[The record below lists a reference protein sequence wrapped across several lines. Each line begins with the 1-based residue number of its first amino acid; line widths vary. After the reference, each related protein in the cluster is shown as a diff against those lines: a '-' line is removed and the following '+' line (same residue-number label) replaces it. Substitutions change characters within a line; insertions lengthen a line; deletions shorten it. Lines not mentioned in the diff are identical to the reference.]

1 MPTTLIGQELQAP
14 TSEVEAKRC
23 PWYPRLM
30 PMPTSTLVFALRAG
44 QVLLGYKKRGL
55 GAGKITGIGGK
66 IEPGES
72 VRAAA
77 VRELREEAGLI
88 AGPEALLPV
97 AELDFRFPNKASWEM
112 RVRAFVVTEWAGEP
126 TECEEIAPL
135 WAPLDGLPF
144 SKMWDDGQ
152 YWLPG
157 AFGGAPTRWL
167 FVYGRDNTRV
177 RIARRTFL
185 WDR

>member
-1 MPTTLIGQELQAP
+1 MLA
-14 TSEVEAKRC
+14 
-23 PWYPRLM
+23 
-30 PMPTSTLVFALRAG
+30 PTSTLVFALRAG

-72 VRAAA
+72 IRNAA
-77 VRELREEAGLI
+77 VRELHEEAGL
-88 AGPEALLPV
+88 AAEPEALRPV

-112 RVRAFVVTEWAGEP
+112 VVRAYVVTAWTGEP
-126 TECEEIAPL
+126 TECDEIAPV
-135 WAPLDGLPF
+135 WTPLDALPYER
-144 SKMWDDGQ
+144 MWDDGQ

-157 AFGGAPTRWL
+157 ALRGAQARWL
-167 FVYGRDNTRV
+167 FVYGPDNARV
-177 RIARRTFL
+177 RIARRVVV

>member
-1 MPTTLIGQELQAP
+1 MLTPI
-14 TSEVEAKRC
+14 
-23 PWYPRLM
+23 
-30 PMPTSTLVFALRAG
+30 STLVFALRAG

-72 VRAAA
+72 IRTAAA
-77 VRELREEAGLI
+77 RELREETGLV
-88 AGPEALLPV
+88 ARPESLRPV
-97 AELDFRFPNKASWEM
+97 ADLDFRFPNKAGWEM
-112 RVRAFVVTEWAGEP
+112 VVRAYVISEWAGEP
-126 TECEEIAPL
+126 AECDEIAPV
-135 WAPLDGLPF
+135 WTPLDALPF
-144 SKMWDDGQ
+144 ARMWDDGQ

-157 AFGGAPTRWL
+157 ALRGASARWL

-177 RIARRTFL
+177 RIARRVVV

>member
-1 MPTTLIGQELQAP
+1 MAP
-14 TSEVEAKRC
+14 TREVFRRT
-23 PWYPRLM
+23 PWYPRPM
-30 PMPTSTLVFALRAG
+30 PTPTSTLVFALRAG

-88 AGPEALLPV
+88 AKPEALLHV

-112 RVRAFVVTEWAGEP
+112 RVRAFVVTEWEGEP
-126 TECEEIAPL
+126 TECEEIAPV
-135 WAPLDGLPF
+135 WTPLEALPF
-144 SKMWDDGQ
+144 SRMWDDGQ
-152 YWLPG
+152 YWLPS
-157 AFGGAPTRWL
+157 ALRGAPARWL
-167 FVYGRDNTRV
+167 FVYGRNNSRV
-177 RIARRTFL
+177 RIARRVVV